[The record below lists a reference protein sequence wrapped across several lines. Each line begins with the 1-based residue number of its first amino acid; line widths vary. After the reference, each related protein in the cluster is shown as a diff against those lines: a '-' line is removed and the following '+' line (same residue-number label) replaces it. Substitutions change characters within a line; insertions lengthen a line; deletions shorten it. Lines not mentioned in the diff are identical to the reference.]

1 EVEHWQPFI
10 KRLSSF
16 LRTKFG
22 DGNGSRDAQQRIAF
36 FLGIGCHEI
45 QDVAFHFQGK
55 SYPLPDLRWLT
66 DHKPAPGDI
75 LPSFELPSALD
86 DHISTYT
93 NEVGEDSNHG
103 SVEPL
108 SDLICAAY
116 PLYVRRPIGIIEDVK
131 SVSFEDEVAAV
142 YGLLGREPPVSQTDV
157 ANGRRFIDV
166 VLESLS
172 SEINVPSLDTRLSVA
187 ELFLEYG
194 YPKFYKYE
202 PKQKRNI
209 NFSAFDTEL
218 QQYFR
223 GGIDNGAAV
232 AFMNTMRWYAHFRG
246 WYYFQNEFR
255 TDWTDTLTM
264 SNGTGEER
272 GYTAYS
278 GAVDVAIAS
287 PRAESC

>member
-1 EVEHWQPFI
+1 MSGMRTHMEVAGRMFDQYNKELKLMPGLFELLWPNAEAYAYGAAFPDWTHATDYATKISEVVSMVSPVFPLSIFTVAFPDLFGVLNSPPPRMTDEVEHWQPFI

-116 PLYVRRPIGIIEDVK
+116 PLYVRRPIG
-131 SVSFEDEVAAV
+131 
-142 YGLLGREPPVSQTDV
+142 
-157 ANGRRFIDV
+157 
-166 VLESLS
+166 
-172 SEINVPSLDTRLSVA
+172 
-187 ELFLEYG
+187 
-194 YPKFYKYE
+194 
-202 PKQKRNI
+202 
-209 NFSAFDTEL
+209 
-218 QQYFR
+218 
-223 GGIDNGAAV
+223 
-232 AFMNTMRWYAHFRG
+232 
-246 WYYFQNEFR
+246 
-255 TDWTDTLTM
+255 
-264 SNGTGEER
+264 
-272 GYTAYS
+272 
-278 GAVDVAIAS
+278 
-287 PRAESC
+287 